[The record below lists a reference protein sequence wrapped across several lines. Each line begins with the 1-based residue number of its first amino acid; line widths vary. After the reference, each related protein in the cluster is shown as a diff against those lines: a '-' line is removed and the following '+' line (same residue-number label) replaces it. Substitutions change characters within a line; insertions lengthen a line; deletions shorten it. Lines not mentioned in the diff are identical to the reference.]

1 MDGAGAGIDRD
12 HIAATYER
20 IRPHIRRTPVV
31 EVAGEDIGQPDAR
44 LTFKLEL
51 LQHAGSFK
59 TRGAFANLLL
69 RKVPAAGVAAA
80 SGGNHGAGVAFAAR
94 KLGYP
99 ARIFVPSIASP
110 AKLAL
115 IRSYGA
121 ELVVGGERYDD
132 VLATCNQYVAETG
145 ALAVHAYDQPETLLG
160 QGSVGLEFEQD
171 APELDTLFVA
181 VGGGGLIGGIAAWY
195 AGRLKLIGVEPELAP
210 TLYEALAAGAPVDAK
225 AGGIAADSLAP
236 RRVGKIMFPI
246 AQRHV
251 SEVLLVPDEAIRQA
265 QETLWRS
272 LRVVTEPG
280 GATALAPLLA
290 GHLPAEARRADR
302 RPALRRQ
309 YDGGRFHALT
319 LPAYGCDEISPG
331 RRKRPVLRG
340 PEEGLRFLPRPAAG
354 VPGEL
359 PGIHAVDRGPGRQA
373 PAGDRAIL
381 ADRYLAVLAERRR
394 RQAVLRLVRG
404 RRADRHRTAQADR

>member
-1 MDGAGAGIDRD
+1 MDGAGTGIDRD

-20 IRPHIRRTPVV
+20 IRPHLRRTPVI
-31 EVAGEDIGQPDAR
+31 EVAGEDIGHPNAR
-44 LTFKLEL
+44 LTFKLEF

-94 KLGYP
+94 KLGHP

-121 ELVVGGERYDD
+121 ELVMGGERYDD
-132 VLATCNQYVAETG
+132 VLAACNQYVAEAG

-160 QGSVGLEFEQD
+160 QGSVGLEFEQE
-171 APELDTLFVA
+171 APDLDTLFVA

-195 AGRLKLIGVEPELAP
+195 AGRVKLIGVEPELAP

-236 RRVGKIMFPI
+236 RRVGEIMFPI

-251 SEVLLVPDEAIRQA
+251 AEVLLVPDAAIRQA
-265 QETLWRS
+265 QETLWRA
-272 LRVVTEPG
+272 LRVVAEPG

-290 GHLPAEARRADR
+290 GLY
-302 RPALRRQ
+302 RPRLGERI
-309 YDGGRFHALT
+309 G
-319 LPAYGCDEISPG
+319 
-331 RRKRPVLRG
+331 VLLCG
-340 PEEGLRFLPRPAAG
+340 ANTT
-354 VPGEL
+354 
-359 PGIHAVDRGPGRQA
+359 AVDFTR
-373 PAGDRAIL
+373 
-381 ADRYLAVLAERRR
+381 
-394 RQAVLRLVRG
+394 
-404 RRADRHRTAQADR
+404 